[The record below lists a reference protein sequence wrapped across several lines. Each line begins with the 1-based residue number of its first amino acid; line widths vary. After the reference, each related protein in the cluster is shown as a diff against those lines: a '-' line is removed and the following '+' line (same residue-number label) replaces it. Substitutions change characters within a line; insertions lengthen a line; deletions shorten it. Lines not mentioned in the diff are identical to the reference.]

1 MSRRL
6 PLRPLQ
12 QGRLRGL
19 CAPRDDEFSPL
30 FKGDGFTE
38 TGALRVRRR
47 AARGFI
53 SFATPR

>member
-19 CAPRDDEFSPL
+19 CAPRDDEFSL
-30 FKGDGFTE
+30 RFKGDDLTE
-38 TGALRVRRR
+38 TGVLRVR
-47 AARGFI
+47 
-53 SFATPR
+53 